1 MVSRYRNIFPHHVN
15 TIPHLFSAN
24 ENHLKSREV
33 EVYTLSGSFRISY
46 LIKIYIPLTFL
57 FTVTIQN
64 NVLSPPHTSYF
75 VLYNTL
81 EFDVALAHLPMAT
94 VTITVVEMM
103 KSLVLDHE
111 NKKLI
116 LRPLNL
122 VHEVD
127 FNEK

>member
-1 MVSRYRNIFPHHVN
+1 M
-15 TIPHLFSAN
+15 
-24 ENHLKSREV
+24 
-33 EVYTLSGSFRISY
+33 YTFSGSFRIS
-46 LIKIYIPLTFL
+46 FL
-57 FTVTIQN
+57 FTLTVKN
-64 NVLSPPHTSYF
+64 NVLSPPLPSYF

-81 EFDVALAHLPMAT
+81 ESDVALASLPT

-122 VHEVD
+122 VHEVE
-127 FNEK
+127 FNVKSEKLG

>member
-1 MVSRYRNIFPHHVN
+1 M
-15 TIPHLFSAN
+15 
-24 ENHLKSREV
+24 
-33 EVYTLSGSFRISY
+33 YTLSGSFRISY
-46 LIKIYIPLTFL
+46 LIRIYIPLTFL
-57 FTVTIQN
+57 FTVTIKN
-64 NVLSPPHTSYF
+64 SVLSPPRTSYF
-75 VLYNTL
+75 VIYNTL
-81 EFDVALAHLPMAT
+81 ESDVALAPLPTAT

-122 VHEVD
+122 VHEVE